1 MKLSLNWL
9 SEYVE
14 LSDVDL
20 GELCNRITLSTCEI
34 EEITPAF
41 PGLETITAA
50 RIESTRRHPEAD
62 RLQLCTIRAGK
73 FSGEIVCGAPNAR
86 PGILV
91 PFAGVGSKILGKD
104 GTGLVISKAKIR
116 GIESE
121 GMLCS
126 AAELGLEKIFPG
138 EGLLELDDS
147 AIAPGQK
154 LTHLIAED
162 TVLTIDNKSIT
173 NRPDLWCHFG
183 FARELSAILKRK
195 LKKNPLVTKTKF
207 KSSPGKKEIHIEK
220 DAALAYFGAVCSG
233 VEVRD
238 TPLWMRA
245 RLAVVGQKSINNI
258 VDVSNYVMLELGQP
272 NHAFDLATLMQD
284 TVTVAPAKTHN
295 VKKFKTLDGIERE
308 LPDEAVVIFDGSGKS
323 ARPVALGGIMGGEDS
338 AIQPA
343 TKEIFIESATFP
355 RETIRRTLK
364 KVDLRTDSA
373 MRFEKGQDP
382 MKAAP
387 AILRFA
393 DLLKETCPNLS
404 LGAVHGPAV
413 KPVQSRLN
421 VTLDYL
427 RERLG
432 FEITKKEVE
441 TTLVWLGFE
450 IKADEAGKKF
460 SVKAPTWRSQYDV
473 TLPEDLVEE
482 LGRVHGYDHIA
493 PRPAP
498 VPVLGRSLD
507 FARMLDRGLRDF
519 LAARGYS
526 ETMNYSFCLKEDN
539 EVFGHP
545 GIGIRNP
552 VSGLTHLRISLV
564 PGLLRQ
570 AALNQFRYTDVN
582 LFEASRVYAAKLHPD
597 SMSKEKMHASGPAR
611 EEKRFAVLRV
621 LPDRMNTE
629 GQEEELVKFRETIRS
644 LLSLTARHVDFKPG
658 EPGSRIF
665 HPAAHLSVLLDGR
678 SIGHLGIAH
687 PSLQEKYD
695 LKRTVLLCDFS
706 FDLAADKKVLRA
718 YSPPSSFPDSLFDL
732 TVVMDEAISSAKP
745 REVVLGLKEKEI
757 LSVELISIYRGEP
770 IPEGKKAVSYR
781 VRLRKQDGTLSESEW
796 KPIHERS
803 MIALENAG
811 LPLRK

>member
-9 SEYVE
+9 SDYVE

-20 GELCNRITLSTCEI
+20 KELCNRITLSTCEI
-34 EEITPAF
+34 EEIAPAF
-41 PGLETITAA
+41 PGIETIVAA

-62 RLQLCTIRAGK
+62 RLQLCTIKAGK

-86 PGILV
+86 PGIVV
-91 PFAGVGSKILGKD
+91 PFAGVGSKIPGKD
-104 GTGLVISKAKIR
+104 GAGLVIAKAKIR

-121 GMLCS
+121 GMLC
-126 AAELGLEKIFPG
+126 AASELGLEKIFPG
-138 EGLLELDDS
+138 EGLLELDTS
-147 AIAPGQK
+147 LIEPGQK
-154 LTHLIAED
+154 LTELVPQD

-183 FARELSAILKRK
+183 FARELSAILRRK
-195 LKKNPLVTKTKF
+195 LKKDPLVTKTRF
-207 KSSPGKKEIHIEK
+207 KADAQKKEIHIEK
-220 DAALAYFGAVCSG
+220 GAALAYFGAVAG
-233 VEVRD
+233 NVEVRE

-272 NHAFDLATLMQD
+272 NHAFDLNSLRESA
-284 TVTVAPAKTHN
+284 VTVAPAKTHN
-295 VKKFKTLDGIERE
+295 VKKFKTLDGVERE
-308 LPDEAVVIFDGSGKS
+308 LPEEAVVIFDGTGKS

-338 AIQPA
+338 AIQPS
-343 TKEIFIESATFP
+343 TKQVFIESATFP

-387 AILRFA
+387 AVLRIA
-393 DLLKETCPNLS
+393 ELLKETCPDLT
-404 LGAVHGPAV
+404 LGPVHGPAL
-413 KPVQSRLN
+413 KPVHSKLQ
-421 VTLDYL
+421 VTLEYL
-427 RERLG
+427 RSRLG

-441 TTLVWLGFE
+441 TTLSWLGFE

-460 SVKAPTWRSQYDV
+460 TIKAPTWRSQYDV
-473 TLPEDLVEE
+473 TMPEDIVEE

-498 VPVLGRSLD
+498 VPVRGKSLD
-507 FARMLDRGLRDF
+507 FARLLDRSLRDF
-519 LAARGYS
+519 LAARGFN

-539 EVFGHP
+539 EVFGHA
-545 GIGIRNP
+545 GISIRNP
-552 VSGLTHLRISLV
+552 VSGLTHLRVSLI

-570 AALNQFRYTDVN
+570 AALNQHRYTDVN

-597 SMSKEKMHASGPAR
+597 SVSKDNMHASGPAR

-621 LPDRMNTE
+621 LPERMNIE
-629 GQEEELVKFRETIRS
+629 GQEEELVKFRETIRT
-644 LLSLTARHVDFKPG
+644 LLSVTARSVEFKPADRG
-658 EPGSRIF
+658 GQVF
-665 HPAAHLSVLLDGR
+665 HPAAHLSVILDGR
-678 SIGHLGIAH
+678 TIGQLGIAH
-687 PSLQEKYD
+687 PLLQEAYD
-695 LKRTVLLCDFS
+695 LKRAVLLCDFS
-706 FDLAADKKVLRA
+706 FDLLSDKKVLRS
-718 YSPPSSFPDSLFDL
+718 YTPPSSFPDSLFDL
-732 TVVMDEAISSAKP
+732 TVVMDEEISSAKP
-745 REVVLGLKEKEI
+745 RDVVLGLKEKEI
-757 LSVELISIYRGEP
+757 LSVELVSIYRGEP
-770 IPEGKKAVSYR
+770 IPEGKKAASYR